1 MSGCRWGSLWVRLP
15 LASSWRGPW
24 RDDFVLVEIP
34 RAPGPGPGLA
44 PMSGVQT
51 VVVAQGEGD
60 QRLDRW
66 LRRRFPHVTQG
77 RIEKL
82 CRKGEIRV
90 DGARVKG
97 ATRIEPGQ
105 VVRVPPLP
113 DAPPPE
119 PAARAAGPDAEEAE
133 ALRARVLFRDDHMI
147 VLDKPPGLAVQGGS
161 GQQRHLGAMLAVL
174 RFGREDD
181 PRLVHRLDRDTSGL
195 LVLA

>member
-51 VVVAQGEGD
+51 VTVAAGEGD

-66 LRRRFPHVTQG
+66 FRRRFPHVSQG
-77 RIEKL
+77 RIEKM

-90 DGARVKG
+90 DGGRVKA
-97 ATRIEPGQ
+97 ATRLEAGQ

-113 DAPPPE
+113 DSAAPVVK
-119 PAARAAGPDAEEAE
+119 AAGPRISDSDEEMMKGA
-133 ALRARVLFRDDHMI
+133 VIFRD
-147 VLDKPPGLAVQGGS
+147 
-161 GQQRHLGAMLAVL
+161 
-174 RFGREDD
+174 
-181 PRLVHRLDRDTSGL
+181 
-195 LVLA
+195 